1 MQALW
6 MVLASLFFSVM
17 SVCVKFAAVHFSTFE
32 LVFYRGAIG
41 TLLKVYACQ
50 RKGISLQ
57 TRVPKMHT
65 WRAFTGVV
73 SLAAWFYAIAYLPL
87 ATAMTLNYMSGIW
100 VAAFL
105 VGATLWKGKLQD
117 VKRQLPVVLTVVISF
132 LGVVMILRP
141 TIDQNQV
148 LAGLVG
154 LSSGM
159 IAAMAYIQVAELGR
173 KGEPVER
180 TVFYFSLAAAVT
192 GALVMLFTGTSDWIW
207 PQAWL
212 LLPIGILA
220 ALGQWCM
227 TRAYYDG
234 ATRVVA
240 NLLYSGIVFSAL
252 FGLFLFGDQIPWIG
266 WGGIVIIVLSGIAAT
281 FLSGQS
287 MASTAAQL
295 QSNKIND

>member
-17 SVCVKFAAVHFSTFE
+17 SVCVKFAAEHFSTFE

-41 TLLKVYACQ
+41 TFLMAYACQ

-57 TRVPKMHT
+57 TRVPRMHT

-105 VGATLWKGKLQD
+105 VGATVWKGNLLD
-117 VKRQLPVVLTVVISF
+117 AKRQLPVVLSVVISF

-141 TIDQNQV
+141 TIEQNQV

-173 KGEPVER
+173 EGEPVER
-180 TVFYFSLAAAVT
+180 TVFYFSLAATVS
-192 GALVMLFTGTSDWIW
+192 GALVMLFTGTSEWIW

-227 TRAYYDG
+227 TRAYNDG
-234 ATRVVA
+234 ATMVVA
-240 NLLYSGIVFSAL
+240 NLQYSGIVFSAL

-266 WGGIVIIVLSGIAAT
+266 WGGILVIVMSGIAAT
-281 FLSGQS
+281 ALSGRNK
-287 MASTAAQL
+287 ASTLATL
-295 QSNKIND
+295 QTNND

>member
-6 MVLASLFFSVM
+6 MVLAALFFSFM
-17 SVCVKFAAVHFSTFE
+17 SVCVKLAAVHFSTFE

-41 TLLKVYACQ
+41 TSLMVIACQ
-50 RKGISLQ
+50 RKGISLR
-57 TRVPKMHT
+57 TNVPRMHT

-73 SLAAWFYAIAYLPL
+73 SLAAWFYAIAFLPL

-105 VGATLWKGKLQD
+105 VAATLWKGNLQA
-117 VKRQLPVVLTVVISF
+117 VKRQIPVVLTVVISF
-132 LGVVMILRP
+132 VGVIMILRP
-141 TIDQNQV
+141 TIEQNQV
-148 LAGLVG
+148 IAGLVG

-173 KGEPVER
+173 EGEPVER
-180 TVFYFSLAAAVT
+180 TVFYFSLAAAAS
-192 GALVMLFTGTSDWIW
+192 GAVVMMFTGSSEWVW

-227 TRAYYDG
+227 TCAYNNG
-234 ATRVVA
+234 ATMVVA
-240 NLLYSGIVFSAL
+240 NLQYSGIVFSAL
-252 FGLFLFGDQIPWIG
+252 FGLFLFGDQIPWMG
-266 WGGIVIIVLSGIAAT
+266 WGGILIIVLSGIAAT
-281 FLSGQS
+281 VLSHRNK
-287 MASTAAQL
+287 ASTASPL
-295 QSNKIND
+295 QNNPFKD

>member
-1 MQALW
+1 
-6 MVLASLFFSVM
+6 M

-41 TLLKVYACQ
+41 TLLMAYVCQ
-50 RKGISLQ
+50 RKGISLL
-57 TRVPKMHT
+57 TRVPRMHT

-105 VGATLWKGKLQD
+105 VGATLWKGHLQD
-117 VKRQLPVVLTVVISF
+117 VKSQLPVVLTVVISF

-141 TIDQNQV
+141 TIEQNQV
-148 LAGLVG
+148 IAGLVG
-154 LSSGM
+154 LASGI

-173 KGEPVER
+173 EGEPVER
-180 TVFYFSLAAAVT
+180 TVFYFSLAAAAS
-192 GALVMLFTGTSDWIW
+192 GALVMLFTGISEWIW
-207 PQAWL
+207 TEAWL

-227 TRAYYDG
+227 TRAYNDG
-234 ATRVVA
+234 ATMVAA
-240 NLLYSGIVFSAL
+240 NLQYSGIVFSAL
-252 FGLFLFGDQIPWIG
+252 FGLFYLAIKYHGSVG
-266 WGGIVIIVLSGIAAT
+266 VVL
-281 FLSGQS
+281 
-287 MASTAAQL
+287 
-295 QSNKIND
+295 

>member
-6 MVLASLFFSVM
+6 MVLASLFFSIM
-17 SVCVKFAAVHFSTFE
+17 SVCVKFAAAYFSTFE

-41 TLLKVYACQ
+41 AVIMAIACQ

-57 TRVPKMHT
+57 TTVPKMHT

-105 VGATLWKGKLQD
+105 VGATLWQGKRHD
-117 VKRQLPVVLTVVISF
+117 VMRQFPVMLTVVISF

-141 TIDQNQV
+141 TIEQDQV
-148 LAGLVG
+148 IAGLVG
-154 LSSGM
+154 LASGM
-159 IAAMAYIQVAELGR
+159 IAALAYIQVAELGR
-173 KGEPVER
+173 EGEPVER
-180 TVFYFSLAAAVT
+180 TVFYFSLAAAVS
-192 GALVMLFTGTSDWIW
+192 GALVMLYTGVSEWVW

-227 TRAYYDG
+227 TRAYNDG
-234 ATRVVA
+234 ATMVVA
-240 NLLYSGIVFSAL
+240 NLQYSGIVFSAL
-252 FGLFLFGDQIPWIG
+252 FGLFLFGDQIPWMG
-266 WGGIVIIVLSGIAAT
+266 WAGICIIILSGIAAT
-281 FLSGQS
+281 ALRERS
-287 MASTAAQL
+287 L
-295 QSNKIND
+295 NKVPT

>member
-6 MVLASLFFSVM
+6 MVLASLFFSSM

-41 TLLKVYACQ
+41 TLLMAIACH
-50 RKGISLQ
+50 RKGISLR

-65 WRAFTGVV
+65 WRAFTGVA
-73 SLAAWFYAIAYLPL
+73 SLAAWFYAIAFLPL

-117 VKRQLPVVLTVVISF
+117 AKRQIPVVLTVVISF
-132 LGVVMILRP
+132 LGVVMVLRP
-141 TIDQNQV
+141 TFEQNQV
-148 LAGLVG
+148 LAGMVG
-154 LSSGM
+154 LFSGL

-173 KGEPVER
+173 QGEPVER
-180 TVFYFSLAAAVT
+180 TVFYFSLAAAAS
-192 GALVMLFTGTSDWIW
+192 GALVMLLTGTSDWVW

-220 ALGQWCM
+220 AMGQWCM
-227 TRAYYDG
+227 TRAYNDG
-234 ATRVVA
+234 ATMVVA
-240 NLLYSGIVFSAL
+240 NLQYSGIVFSAM

-266 WGGIVIIVLSGIAAT
+266 WGGILIIVSSAIVAT
-281 FLSGQS
+281 AFN
-287 MASTAAQL
+287 AR
-295 QSNKIND
+295 NKKN